1 MFFLYLTYWI
11 ELICLSGISGSSGD
25 DSSQFRPSSTG
36 GTAFAVEQNV
46 TELQTLSTLPIK
58 KRITVQIRDTSNED
72 RERQSGIGLQMRETS
87 NEDRERQSDVVE
99 PPRVVGVTKRTRPP
113 EVVAVRK
120 HARIEPPGDSPDTK
134 NYRIKN
140 GANSGSVRK
149 LYNNIKFVIC

>member
-72 RERQSGIGLQMRETS
+72 RERQS
-87 NEDRERQSDVVE
+87 DVVE

-149 LYNNIKFVIC
+149 LFNNIKYVIC